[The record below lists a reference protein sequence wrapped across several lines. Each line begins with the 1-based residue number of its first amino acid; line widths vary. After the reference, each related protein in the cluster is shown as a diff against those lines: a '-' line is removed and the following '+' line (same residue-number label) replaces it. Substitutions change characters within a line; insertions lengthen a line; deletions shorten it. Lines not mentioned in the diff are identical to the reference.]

1 MPHIRPYALT
11 FALAAAL
18 ALGACQSSAPVATA
32 PATAPAAATAKPAS
46 RPVDENLTSL
56 DGSLAGIVARRA
68 VLHDFKL
75 KSGAVLKDVV
85 VEYETYGKLD
95 ESGTNAI
102 LVAHGNSSTQHAAG
116 RYQPLKSPPNV
127 PPAALGW
134 WDAIIG
140 PGKALDTKRYFIVSS
155 NMLGGSYGTTGPRSP
170 NPATGKPYGPDFPKI
185 ELEDMVA
192 VQRALLESIGV
203 KHLVAVAGPSYGGF
217 LAFQW
222 AISYPDMVDGIVA
235 VVTSPT
241 GGHDPKAV
249 DNLVA
254 QLARD
259 PLWSGGRYYDRKNAM
274 VETLTQIRIDTLR
287 RYGLEKELEARYP
300 DKAARYDVIYR
311 VSHSW
316 AETFDANSLVVQ
328 RRAAEFRDQSRDFG
342 RIKAKVLYILSTSDQ
357 VFPTSLAPKVMG
369 QLKAAGVDATYFELD
384 SRDGHLAGTQD
395 AAKFDPA
402 LREFL
407 ARLPAPR

>member
-1 MPHIRPYALT
+1 MPHIRPYLT
-11 FALAAAL
+11 LAIAAVLSL
-18 ALGACQSSAPVATA
+18 AACQSSAPVATA
-32 PATAPAAATAKPAS
+32 HATTAAAKPAP
-46 RPVDENLTSL
+46 RPPDVNVTSL
-56 DGSLAGIVARRA
+56 DGSLAGIVARQV

-134 WDAIIG
+134 WDALIG
-140 PGKALDTKRYFIVSS
+140 PGKAFDTKRYFIVSS

-170 NPATGKPYGPDFPKI
+170 NPATGRPYGPDFPKI

-222 AISYPDMVDGIVA
+222 GISYPDMVDGIVA

-249 DNLVA
+249 DNLVM

-259 PLWSGGRYYDRKNAM
+259 PGWSGGRYYERKNAM
-274 VETLTQIRIDTLR
+274 VDTLTQIRIDTLR
-287 RYGLEKELEARYP
+287 RYGMEKELEARYP
-300 DKAARYDVIYR
+300 DKAARYDVLYR
-311 VSHSW
+311 ISHSW

-328 RRAAEFRDQSRDFG
+328 RRAAEFRDQSREFG

-369 QLKAAGVDATYFELD
+369 ELKAAGVDATYFELE